1 MWKCFQGV
9 GLHILQYNVGRN
21 ISHIELELAAQKKN
35 NGLL

>member
-9 GLHILQYNVGRN
+9 HFFQYNVGRN